1 MLSLLGMI
9 GEIWGVVPILR
20 VVVIVRPESPA
31 YVKSWLQFPGF
42 VFMPN
47 LCPHNLLPMLKLCLV
62 AGIAWSLL
70 LWPTSVTQGADWISL
85 PASAETEAT
94 SGAVLSEL
102 EFLSHSL
109 SAVEEVPLD
118 NEFFSR
124 FEKLPVV
131 RAQEHQKGQVDVPE
145 PLLFDMVRPLGA
157 RKGELEFNTL
167 AVFPFLSRNR
177 NNGDDAFGPSAVAGD
192 RRGIDWAP
200 EVEYAPVDN
209 FAVEFEFPF
218 EEHQFESYKVGL
230 QWTIGTAFDDSYIH
244 GFQMLIEPTVHW
256 RQWNTTLIY
265 IGGIRFDDVWSAVFM
280 VGGRMDVEGPR
291 ADESFDY
298 IFNASLFADISPI
311 LKFGLETNYASNV
324 LGGNQFIVVPQL
336 HLEMGKNIEV
346 QTGIGIGVFDDGY
359 EHSYILRAIWSN

>member
-1 MLSLLGMI
+1 MS
-9 GEIWGVVPILR
+9 GEIWGVVPNLR
-20 VVVIVRPESPA
+20 VVVIVRLESPA
-31 YVKSWLQFPGF
+31 CVKSWLPFPGF
-42 VFMPN
+42 VVMLN
-47 LCPHNLLPMLKLCLV
+47 VDIHNLLPRHHLCLI
-62 AGIAWSLL
+62 AGLVCSLL
-70 LWPTSVTQGADWISL
+70 ISSSSIVRGSDWLSL
-85 PASAETEAT
+85 PSSAEAEGTT
-94 SGAVLSEL
+94 GSVLSEL
-102 EFLSHSL
+102 EFLSQSL
-109 SAVEEVPLD
+109 ITSQEVSLD
-118 NEFFSR
+118 PEFFSR
-124 FEKLPVV
+124 FDKLPLV
-131 RAQEHQKGQVDVPE
+131 RAQEEREGEVDVPE

-209 FAVEFEFPF
+209 FAIEFEFPF
-218 EEHQFESYKVGL
+218 EEHEFESYKLGL
-230 QWTIGTAFDDSYIH
+230 QWTIGTAFNDSYIH

-265 IGGIRFDDVWSAVFM
+265 IGGLRFDDTWSALFM

-298 IFNASLFADISPI
+298 LFNASLFADISPI

-324 LGGNQFIVVPQL
+324 LGGNQFIAVPQL
-336 HLEMGKNIEV
+336 HLAMGKHIEV